1 MKVDGLFLV
10 RLRRLIGLSVHAHD
24 GRARLKWGVV
34 QTVPR
39 MTLLLLAVSG
49 LLEVL
54 AYLSG
59 TRVSEIYPALAT
71 KDLPRFVTLVGTVS
85 ALYTFYAAV
94 FVARAWVQGCLAV
107 LVRANLSAVMQSRFI
122 QKNNLY
128 DITRIIASTTPSAA
142 SKKNRRP
149 AEVEIIINDGL
160 QQPTPTSDCESPL
173 NHRISSDDEDSITEE
188 EQFPL
193 IANRKRTDSD
203 GVNPPA
209 LLIDNPDQT
218 IAQDVDKFADMASEI
233 LMKSITV
240 PFLIAYYAVETY
252 NITQTIWAPI
262 IITLFFFLSW
272 SICRIAMNP
281 VVPAVYE
288 KEKLEGDYR
297 FYHVH
302 VRTQAEAIAM
312 MHSEASERQ
321 RLDSL
326 LDAVIRISYTV
337 LKKTVPLEYAMQLT
351 MYLAA
356 VVSYVVISIPVFDG
370 TFADKTEAEI
380 SGIVA
385 RNLFVCL
392 YLIYQY
398 TTLTSLAGML
408 SKLSGYTTRIS
419 MLLEACDEADQK
431 KMESAADR
439 VFTQIHRPSEDF
451 ADPET
456 LLQVC
461 KLDPLASNESASER
475 TGLNA
480 GFSQFALNFLI
491 RKGQHTLITGPSGCG
506 KSSLLRILS
515 RVWNLEPE
523 MEECIRFHP
532 TLLDL
537 NADGVFHPSKVMFL
551 PQQGFIVPV
560 TKAAP
565 AAGQSTRQPDSP
577 NSNKE
582 SALLP
587 LIAQIVYPLHP
598 SEVVISNAEVGRILG
613 LVGLQHL
620 IQRCVARSDVED
632 CGAESC
638 RKGDEG
644 FVNGL
649 SGGEKQRLQIARVL
663 YWRPVLVFMD
673 EGLCALDLDSEL
685 GMYDVLMRES
695 GAGITVVSVSHTGSE
710 RVASLFEQ
718 RIVLC

>member
-1 MKVDGLFLV
+1 
-10 RLRRLIGLSVHAHD
+10 
-24 GRARLKWGVV
+24 
-34 QTVPR
+34 
-39 MTLLLLAVSG
+39 MTLLLLVVSG

-71 KDLPRFVTLVGTVS
+71 KDLPRFITLVGTVS

-94 FVARAWVQGCLAV
+94 YVARGWVQGCLAV

-128 DITRIIASTTPSAA
+128 DITRIIASNAPSAA
-142 SKKNRRP
+142 SKKSLP
-149 AEVEIIINDGL
+149 AEVEIVINGGG
-160 QQPTPTSDCESPL
+160 QQPAPASDCGSPL
-173 NHRISSDDEDSITEE
+173 NQRISSGDEDSITED

-193 IANRKRTDSD
+193 IANRKRDDSD
-203 GVNPPA
+203 GVNPPT

-218 IAQDVDKFADMASEI
+218 IAQDIDKFSEMASEI
-233 LMKSITV
+233 LMRSITV
-240 PFLIAYYAVETY
+240 PFLILYYAVETF

-272 SICRIAMNP
+272 SICCIAMNP
-281 VVPAVYE
+281 VVPAVYA

-312 MHSEASERQ
+312 MHSEASERL

-337 LKKTVPLEYAMQLT
+337 LKKTVLLEFAMQLT

-356 VVSYVVISIPVFDG
+356 VVSYIVISVPVFDG

-392 YLIYQY
+392 YLIHQY
-398 TTLTSLAGML
+398 TTLTNLSGML

-419 MLLEACDEADQK
+419 MLLEACDEIDQK
-431 KMESAADR
+431 KMEYAADR
-439 VFTQIHRPSEDF
+439 VFAQIHHPSEDLS
-451 ADPET
+451 DSET

-461 KLDPLASNESASER
+461 KLYPLAFNESAGER
-475 TGLNA
+475 IGLTA
-480 GFSQFALNFLI
+480 ECSQFALNFLI
-491 RKGQHTLITGPSGCG
+491 RKGQHTLISGPSGCG

-515 RVWNLEPE
+515 RVWTLEPE

-532 TLLDL
+532 NLLDL

-560 TKAAP
+560 TKVVP
-565 AAGQSTRQPDSP
+565 AGQSARQPDSP
-577 NSNKE
+577 DANKE
-582 SALLP
+582 SPLLP

-598 SEVVISNAEVGRILG
+598 SEAVISNAEVGRILG

-620 IQRCVARSDVED
+620 IQRCLARSDVED
-632 CGAESC
+632 CTAESC
-638 RKGDEG
+638 RKSDEG

-673 EGLCALDLDSEL
+673 EGLCALDLDLEF
-685 GMYDVLMRES
+685 GMYEVLMRES
-695 GAGITVVSVSHTGSE
+695 GAGITVVSVSHTGNE